1 MTPAPFAAANATT
14 AAVHAATIGAAFAA
28 RLLQCFGKTARQKDT
43 SSQAV
48 PLGARA
54 IDIKNLRIERGGR
67 TVLDDLSLTI
77 GSGEITAVVGPS
89 GAGKSTFLA
98 ALTGLV
104 SPRRGRIL
112 VGEQDLADPTA
123 LQTHRL
129 GTATI
134 FQEHALID
142 RLSALDNVLLGLA
155 DSRHPLSPL
164 PWPQS
169 QESQAAQALADVGL
183 LHLAHRRTGDLSGGE
198 RQRVGIARALV
209 RKPAILLGDEPF
221 SAIDPA
227 LSSHLGSE
235 LRSLVKA
242 SGITVVLVLH
252 QIDIAR
258 SLADRIVGLADGR
271 IAFDGPAASFDLAA
285 HDRLFS
291 RSLLRPSLLTPS
303 PQSQE

>member
-1 MTPAPFAAANATT
+1 MAPATLTSIAPTT
-14 AAVHAATIGAAFAA
+14 HAVTSVAA
-28 RLLQCFGKTARQKDT
+28 RFWQWLGKPAVIRDKAT
-43 SSQAV
+43 SRPMGGRCIGINA
-48 PLGARA
+48 LA
-54 IDIKNLRIERGGR
+54 IERGGR
-67 TVLDDLSLTI
+67 TVLDNLTLTI

-104 SPRRGRIL
+104 TPKRGSIL
-112 VGEQDLADPTA
+112 VGTGDLIDSEA
-123 LQTHRL
+123 LKEHRL
-129 GTATI
+129 NTATI

-142 RLSALDNVLLGLA
+142 RLSAIDNVLLGLA
-155 DSRHPLSPL
+155 DSRHPLSPM
-164 PWPQS
+164 PWS
-169 QESQAAQALADVGL
+169 RDQERQAACALADVGL
-183 LHLAHRRTGDLSGGE
+183 LHLAHRRTADLSGGE

-209 RKPAILLGDEPF
+209 RKPTILLGDEPF

-227 LSSHLGSE
+227 LSGHLGSE

-271 IAFDGPAASFDLAA
+271 VAFDGPAASFDLAA
-285 HDRLFS
+285 HDRLFTRNQFPPAPLVS
-291 RSLLRPSLLTPS
+291 STHA
-303 PQSQE
+303 QE